1 MTAPRPPASPAAPRV
16 AMPTAR
22 RSRGR
27 AREEVIVEAAA
38 QMIAE
43 RGMAHVRM
51 SDIAERAGVSTG
63 HVTYYFP
70 SKSELLMRAIGASE
84 ERLVA
89 EVEHSVLEVADPW
102 LRLERLVSLSASEG
116 SADQGWVLW
125 FQVWHEASLDP
136 HVAAVQDGLDAR
148 WRAILADVLRYGA
161 GLGVFRAPA
170 PEAAARVLSAV
181 IDGLS
186 IQVTL
191 GAEGLHRDDMLTLF
205 DRTARTLLARPDDP
219 DPRHDGEP
227 SCS

>member
-1 MTAPRPPASPAAPRV
+1 MTTSEPAPAS
-16 AMPTAR
+16 R

-27 AREEVIVEAAA
+27 AREEHIVDAAT
-38 QMIAE
+38 QLIAE

-70 SKSELLMRAIGASE
+70 SKAELLMRAIGASE

-89 EVEHSVLEVADPW
+89 QVERSVLRVRDPW
-102 LRLERLVSLSASEG
+102 RRLARLVSMSASAG
-116 SADQGWVLW
+116 RADEGWVLW

-136 HVAAVQDGLDAR
+136 HVAAVQDALDAR
-148 WRAILADVLRYGA
+148 WRGILADVLRYGA
-161 GLGVFRAPA
+161 GLGAFHAPD

-181 IDGLS
+181 VDGLS

-191 GAEGLHRDDMLTLF
+191 GAEDLHRDDMLTLF
-205 DRTARTLLARPDDP
+205 DRTARTLLAPP
-219 DPRHDGEP
+219 TDPRHDGDT